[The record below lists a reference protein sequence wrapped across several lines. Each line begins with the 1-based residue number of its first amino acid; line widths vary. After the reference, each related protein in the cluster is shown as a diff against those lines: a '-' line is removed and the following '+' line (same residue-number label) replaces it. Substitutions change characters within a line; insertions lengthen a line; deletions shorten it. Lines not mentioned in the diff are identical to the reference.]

1 MANNRIRF
9 SNDFI
14 LKNEKVGINTTE
26 PRADLDV
33 GGDLYVSGIVTA
45 GTLVSQN
52 DATIN
57 DLTVGKGGGDVN
69 SNTALG
75 YQALLSNTT
84 GTNNVA
90 NGYLALRFNT
100 TGTNNV
106 ANGFQALRFNTT
118 GTDNVANGFQ
128 ALRSNTTGNNN
139 VANGTL
145 ALYSNTTGSN
155 NVATGL
161 GALYL
166 NTTGNNNVANGLQA
180 LYSNTTGNFNSH
192 YGSYTGLST
201 TTSRRIII
209 GSGTNSSNLFDA
221 PDTTKDTQLAIGHNI
236 SGTSSYWIVGD
247 ENYNI
252 GIGTTA
258 PQYKLHVVGDFVA
271 TSKSFVIPHPTKPG
285 MTLRHGCLEGPEN
298 SVYVRGKTAE
308 SVIPLPEYWTGL
320 VDENTITVNLTP
332 KNRKLHSVVGIS
344 SNIVEIEC
352 VDGEVDCYFMILGER
367 KDVVKL
373 EVEY

>member
-14 LKNEKVGINTTE
+14 LKDEKVGINTTE
-26 PRADLDV
+26 PRALLDV
-33 GGDLYVSGIVTA
+33 GGDLYVSSDSTFIGVVT
-45 GTLVSQN
+45 TFN

-57 DLTVGKGGGDVN
+57 ELTIGKGGGDV
-69 SNTALG
+69 STNTAVG
-75 YQALLSNTT
+75 YQVLESNTT

-90 NGYLALRFNT
+90 TGYRALFSNT
-100 TGTNNV
+100 TGTNNT
-106 ANGFQALRFNTT
+106 ANGVNAL
-118 GTDNVANGFQ
+118 Q
-128 ALRSNTTGNNN
+128 
-139 VANGTL
+139 
-145 ALYSNTTGSN
+145 SNTTGSS
-155 NVATGL
+155 
-161 GALYL
+161 
-166 NTTGNNNVANGLQA
+166 NVANGYQA